1 MAVAEL
7 TEQSTADE
15 VKDYA
20 EQVVKDVE
28 AERKGDAQIASEHAD
43 NEHKPEGANKTVAKS
58 DETADDKGEKAGE
71 ESWLDEGLKAEA
83 AAIGLEESE
92 LDDFTS
98 REELERALRL
108 FDKKAL
114 EAGRKALAEGGEVM
128 SDILVAEGVGKKFG
142 GFVALKD
149 VSVSFARDKLS
160 AIIGPNG
167 AGKSTF
173 FNVISGAFPASSGR
187 VTFEGRDITAL
198 PTHEYARRGIAK
210 SFQITN
216 VFPQLSA
223 HENVRVAAQMQKTR
237 YNLWTPRARIREL
250 IAQADDLL
258 ERVGI
263 AAKRNSVARDMAH
276 GEQRCLEIAMA
287 LACQPRLLLLDEPT
301 AGMSPEETVRMM
313 DLIVRLA
320 AERTVILVEHKM
332 KLVMGI
338 CQQLVVLHHGELL
351 AQGSPDDIRANDEVK
366 RVYLGQGKH

>member
-1 MAVAEL
+1 
-7 TEQSTADE
+7 
-15 VKDYA
+15 
-20 EQVVKDVE
+20 
-28 AERKGDAQIASEHAD
+28 
-43 NEHKPEGANKTVAKS
+43 
-58 DETADDKGEKAGE
+58 
-71 ESWLDEGLKAEA
+71 
-83 AAIGLEESE
+83 
-92 LDDFTS
+92 
-98 REELERALRL
+98 
-108 FDKKAL
+108 
-114 EAGRKALAEGGEVM
+114 M

-301 AGMSPEETVRMM
+301 AGMSATETREAIRLIERIARERGLTLLFTEHDMAVVFSISERITVLHQGRVIANGTPEEVRR
-313 DLIVRLA
+313 DAGVR
-320 AERTVILVEHKM
+320 
-332 KLVMGI
+332 
-338 CQQLVVLHHGELL
+338 
-351 AQGSPDDIRANDEVK
+351 
-366 RVYLGQGKH
+366 RVYLGERH